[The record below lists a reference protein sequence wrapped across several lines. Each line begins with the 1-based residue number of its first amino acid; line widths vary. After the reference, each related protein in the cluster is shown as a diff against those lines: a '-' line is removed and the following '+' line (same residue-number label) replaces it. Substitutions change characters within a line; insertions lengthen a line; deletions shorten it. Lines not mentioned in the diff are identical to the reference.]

1 MEFNTTFIR
10 CADSVF
16 TSYDGSS
23 ESQLTK
29 ELSLENNNV
38 FNRFLVTNVGGDE
51 IEVPVIARE
60 HIEQV
65 VSGVMSPFT
74 GVSRIQTVVLPLYE
88 NSTPQDR
95 RTFDSFIKQF
105 FVTIN
110 YSRRLQ
116 KITSNKGEVYY
127 GGKGL
132 IFDDRYN
139 PLILCTLKARKKVQ
153 KEGAFG
159 SNTFRMAYFK
169 PVIYVNPIVFTESD
183 KLINKGIIKKI
194 IPYYIN
200 RGISFPSIRHSLF
213 CVDSENNQ
221 ESRRAMVIIDN
232 PNRFLI
238 KPIVP
243 KPQSCTTESLNE
255 CLVNNVDDIL
265 TML

>member
-10 CADSVF
+10 DANSVF
-16 TSYDGSS
+16 TTYDSGSG
-23 ESQLTK
+23 EDQLIK

-38 FNRFLVTNVGGDE
+38 FNRFLVTKVGGDE

-60 HIEQV
+60 HIEQA
-65 VSGVMSPFT
+65 VSDVMSPRT
-74 GVSRIQTVVLPLYE
+74 GASRIQTVVLPLYE
-88 NSTPQDR
+88 NSVPQER
-95 RTFDSFIKQF
+95 RTFDSFIRQF
-105 FVTIN
+105 FTGTH

-139 PLILCTLKARKKVQ
+139 PLIMCTLKARKQVQ
-153 KEGAFG
+153 ESG
-159 SNTFRMAYFK
+159 TFRMAYFR

-194 IPYYIN
+194 IPYYTD
-200 RGISFPSIRHSLF
+200 RGIYFPNPRYSLF

-221 ESRRAMVIIDN
+221 ESRKAIVIIDN
-232 PNRFLI
+232 PNRFFI
-238 KPIVP
+238 KPTMP

-265 TML
+265 AML